1 MSFSCTSP
9 AMIYDK
15 NEIFPVQGF
24 RIGCFILDSL
34 LTSSLECF
42 YNSSCLHT
50 FLKYININSTSI
62 FFLSSNKFNHTDTI
76 EILLNS
82 LMIEQWKISIDYRS
96 YFLACQVKS
105 CSYTYQSRRS
115 FLSIFTTILGLIG
128 GLTTI
133 LVFLIPILVQLKRR
147 KKKQTKTILNRKIR
161 IRRMFNRQNL
171 IKQIR
176 LINLFKSPDS
186 HTENDIRNEFLSTRL
201 YIILLVII
209 FSLLVEYYSLITN
222 SILVTISFPRLN
234 TIESL
239 NETSL
244 ICPCSITAIPFE
256 IFVNI
261 QPIYHPVCSSDLV
274 DDRWINKTNYN
285 RNLQIRFNL
294 LALFCRLTRDILK
307 SQLDQFSKKYFLT
320 SQLISEKEFQSQ
332 INIFITQTI
341 DKARSIIITSL
352 ELVSNSTRVNKLISA
367 DEIFQPDGARLTYI
381 NTVVG

>member
-1 MSFSCTSP
+1 
-9 AMIYDK
+9 MIYDK
-15 NEIFPVQGF
+15 NEVFPVQGF

-62 FFLSSNKFNHTDTI
+62 FFLSSN
-76 EILLNS
+76 
-82 LMIEQWKISIDYRS
+82 DYRS

-147 KKKQTKTILNRKIR
+147 KKKQTKTISNRKIR

-320 SQLISEKEFQSQ
+320 SQLISEKEFQSIKHVQ
-332 INIFITQTI
+332 
-341 DKARSIIITSL
+341 
-352 ELVSNSTRVNKLISA
+352 
-367 DEIFQPDGARLTYI
+367 
-381 NTVVG
+381 

>member
-1 MSFSCTSP
+1 MMKLLLLFLSIRISFSLFQVFDQTMSYSVVLINGCFRYLRKT
-9 AMIYDK
+9 MIYDK
-15 NEIFPVQGF
+15 NEVFPVQGF

-115 FLSIFTTILGLIG
+115 FLSILTTILGLIG

-186 HTENDIRNEFLSTRL
+186 HTENDICN
-201 YIILLVII
+201 YIQ
-209 FSLLVEYYSLITN
+209 
-222 SILVTISFPRLN
+222 
-234 TIESL
+234 
-239 NETSL
+239 
-244 ICPCSITAIPFE
+244 
-256 IFVNI
+256 FV
-261 QPIYHPVCSSDLV
+261 S
-274 DDRWINKTNYN
+274 
-285 RNLQIRFNL
+285 
-294 LALFCRLTRDILK
+294 
-307 SQLDQFSKKYFLT
+307 
-320 SQLISEKEFQSQ
+320 
-332 INIFITQTI
+332 
-341 DKARSIIITSL
+341 
-352 ELVSNSTRVNKLISA
+352 
-367 DEIFQPDGARLTYI
+367 
-381 NTVVG
+381 